1 MHRRLSTEERNPF
14 SVNRLWRL
22 SPTNAIRNTSLEMK
36 ETDEDIDLEIK
47 ALKHRKF
54 QLLKLARLR
63 RDVCKLEKNKLRASN
78 NAETVKNVAIE
89 VCQKFSVT
97 FDRLTM
103 QCRENAVSV
112 PRQVVF
118 YLARELSDIRLTEL
132 GSIFH
137 KGHGTVL
144 YGHRSVKDRMTV
156 DRKFAET
163 VDQLMQSCRQ
173 RLTSKFVAAN

>member
-1 MHRRLSTEERNPF
+1 
-14 SVNRLWRL
+14 
-22 SPTNAIRNTSLEMK
+22 MK
-36 ETDEDIDLEIK
+36 EADEEIDLEIRV
-47 ALKHRKF
+47 LQQRKSK
-54 QLLKLARLR
+54 LIKLAQLR
-63 RDVCKLEKNKLRASN
+63 RDVCKLEKNKSRASN
-78 NAETVKNVAIE
+78 NAETIKKVAIE
-89 VCQKFSVT
+89 VCQKFNVT

-103 QCRENAVSV
+103 RCRENAVAV

-137 KGHGTVL
+137 KAHCTVL

-156 DRKFAET
+156 DREFAQT

-173 RLTSKFVAAN
+173 RLTANSASPSISPRMVTSPFRHSLNTVFRA